1 MSAKLFDAV
10 PLIPGTTSVKT
21 WRRLSLKRIDLTRHK
36 TLILGI
42 AGATL
47 LALAAFYFWGRGS
60 TAPVYMTAKS
70 ERGNL
75 RNTVT
80 ATGTLQAVT
89 TVQVGSQASGTIS
102 ALFADFNSKVKKGQV
117 IAQLDPSTT
126 RAQVDQAKANLAQ
139 AQASLL
145 QARAGVANSRAGV
158 SDAQAKKLAAQSTV
172 QGQSAGVSSAQA
184 NLAVLKAQSDDALT
198 FLKQQDYLLKSGVI
212 AQRDYDIANTAY
224 KAAVARY
231 DQAAAQVNQAIVSQ
245 QSAAGSGMAQSQ
257 AQLQQS
263 QAQVQSSQ
271 AQVQQAQAQ
280 VQQAQAALSLAEIN

>member
-1 MSAKLFDAV
+1 MSAKLFDAA
-10 PLIPGTTSVKT
+10 PLAPGTTSVQT
-21 WRRLSLKRIDLTRHK
+21 WSRLSLKRLNLTQHK
-36 TLILGI
+36 KLILGI
-42 AGATL
+42 GAVAL

-60 TAPVYMTAKS
+60 SAPVYMTAKV

-139 AQASLL
+139 AQASLV

-158 SDAQAKKLAAQSTV
+158 SDAQAKTLAAKSNV
-172 QGQSAGVSSAQA
+172 QGEQANVSGAQA
-184 NLAVLKAQSDDALT
+184 NLAVLKAQSDDALS
-198 FLKQQDYLLKSGVI
+198 FLKQQEYLLKSGVI
-212 AQRDYDIANTAY
+212 AQRDYDMANTAY
-224 KAAVARY
+224 KAALARY
-231 DQAAAQVNQAIVSQ
+231 DQAAGQVNQAVVSQ
-245 QSAAGSGMAQSQ
+245 QSA
-257 AQLQQS
+257 
-263 QAQVQSSQ
+263 
-271 AQVQQAQAQ
+271 
-280 VQQAQAALSLAEIN
+280 